1 MWRKMAIFAAK
12 ISRTKTTVMG
22 NIVAIVGRPN
32 VGKSTLFNRL
42 VERREAI
49 IDDVSGVT
57 RDRHYGKAEW
67 QNKSFTVVD
76 TGGYV
81 VGSGD
86 IFEEAIREQVEIALN
101 EADVILFVV
110 DVRDGL
116 TGLDSEFANVLRR
129 TKKPIFIVAN
139 KAETVELKQAA
150 GEFYALGLG
159 EIYPISAIN
168 GSGTGDLMEE
178 ISKHLSDE
186 EEEDQ
191 EIPRIAIVGRPNAGK
206 SSLVNA
212 LLGRPRSIVTDIAG
226 TTRDAIDAEYNLYG
240 KRFILTDTAG
250 IRRKTRIKENIEFYS
265 ILRAINAIEKSDV
278 CIIVVDALQ
287 GFDAQDVNILHLAIK
302 NKKGCLIVMNKWDLV
317 EKDHTTAKKVEDEI
331 HQRLATLSY
340 VPVVFSSALTKQ
352 RIHKVVEKAVE
363 IFENKK
369 RKIPTSQLNEVM
381 LKEIEKYPPP
391 AERGKIIKIKYVTQL
406 PTHNPT
412 FAFFANH
419 PKHIGETYERYLENR
434 LREHFNFE
442 GVPIKLVFR
451 DK

>member
-1 MWRKMAIFAAK
+1 MA
-12 ISRTKTTVMG
+12 

-42 VERREAI
+42 VEMRDAI
-49 IDDVSGVT
+49 MDNVSGVT

-67 QNKSFTVVD
+67 QNKTFTVID

-81 VGSGD
+81 VGSED
-86 IFEEAIREQVEIALN
+86 IFEGAIREQVEIAIQ
-101 EADVILFVV
+101 EASVILFVV
-110 DVRDGL
+110 DGRDGL
-116 TGLDSEFANVLRR
+116 TGLDSDFANVLRR
-129 TKKPIFIVAN
+129 SKKPVLVVVN
-139 KAETVELKQAA
+139 KAETIDLKQGA
-150 GEFYALGLG
+150 GEFYEMGFG
-159 EIYPISAIN
+159 DVFPISAIN
-168 GSGTGDLMEE
+168 GSGTGELLEE
-178 ISKHLSDE
+178 VSKYLLDE
-186 EEEDQ
+186 TKEDDQ

-212 LLGRPRSIVTDIAG
+212 LLGKPRTIVTDIPG
-226 TTRDAIDAEYNLYG
+226 TTRDAVDAEYNLFG

-250 IRRKTRIKENIEFYS
+250 IRRKTRVKENIEFYS
-265 ILRAINAIEKSDV
+265 ILRSINAIEKSDV
-278 CIIVVDALQ
+278 CVIVVDASL

-302 NKKGCLIVMNKWDLV
+302 NKKGCVIVMNKWDIV
-317 EKDHTTAKKVEDEI
+317 EKDHKTAKKIEDEI
-331 HQRLATLSY
+331 RSRLNTLSF
-340 VPVVFSSALTKQ
+340 VPIIFASALTKQ

-363 IFENKK
+363 VFENKK

-391 AERGKIIKIKYVTQL
+391 AERGRIIKIKYITQL

-419 PKHIGETYERYLENR
+419 PKFILESYERYLENR
-434 LREHFNFE
+434 MRENFNFE